1 MQGADV
7 GHAAFSQFG
16 LARWQTID
24 MPQTYWLDLSLR
36 FSQQLSADHLVLEL
50 REDERG
56 LDDVADRGRADR
68 DALQDAPPLR
78 LQREAAFSLVAQGA
92 QQRVA
97 GFRVNIQFAA
107 GRLFAGTSTPA
118 PAPS

>member
-1 MQGADV
+1 MCTDDIATAHLHQPD
-7 GHAAFSQFG
+7 
-16 LARWQTID
+16 
-24 MPQTYWLDLSLR
+24 PQVLHDFEPRVVFDLEPVDSVTVTMLMR

-78 LQREAAFSLVAQGA
+78 HQDRSSAL
-92 QQRVA
+92 RVFVSISSSPRA
-97 GFRVNIQFAA
+97 GFFT
-107 GRLFAGTSTPA
+107 GTSTPA